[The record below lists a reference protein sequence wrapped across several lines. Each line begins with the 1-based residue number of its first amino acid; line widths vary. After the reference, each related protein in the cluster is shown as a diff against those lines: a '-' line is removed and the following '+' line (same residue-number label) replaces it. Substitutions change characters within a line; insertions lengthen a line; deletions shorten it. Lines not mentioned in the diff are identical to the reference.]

1 MRILVIEDDEALGA
15 SLTWGLRAEGYAVQL
30 VTDGNEGLWQATEHD
45 FDLIILD
52 VMLPGLDG
60 YQVCTRLR
68 EARNW
73 TPVLMLTA
81 MDADLDQAE
90 GLDLGAD
97 DYLTKPF
104 AYPVLL
110 ARLRALLRRGA
121 PARPALLRAG
131 DLSLDPATRQV
142 RRGDRTI
149 ALTTGEAMVLEYLLR
164 ADGRAVPKTELLD
177 HCWDPASRSDPAV
190 VEVRIHH
197 LRRKID
203 APFGTRTIETVRGM
217 GYRIDPLDPLDPRHA

>member
-15 SLTWGLRAEGYAVQL
+15 SLTWGLKAEGYVVRLTA
-30 VTDGNEGLWQATEHD
+30 DGAEGLWLTQEHD
-45 FDLIILD
+45 FDLIVLD

-60 YQVCTRLR
+60 YQICARLR
-68 EARNW
+68 EAGKW
-73 TPVLMLTA
+73 TPILMLTA
-81 MDADLDQAE
+81 MDAPLDQAE

-110 ARLRALLRRGA
+110 ARLRALLRRSA
-121 PARPALLRAG
+121 QERPAQLRAG
-131 DLSLDPATRQV
+131 DLTLDPATHAV
-142 RRGDRTI
+142 RFAGRPL
-149 ALTTGEAMVLEYLLR
+149 ALTPGEASVLEYLLR
-164 ADGRAVPKTELLD
+164 AAGRTVSKIELLE
-177 HCWDPASRSDPAV
+177 HCWDMASRADPAV

-203 APFGTRTIETVRGM
+203 ASIIETVRGR
-217 GYRIDPLDPLDPRHA
+217 GYRIDPHRP

>member
-1 MRILVIEDDEALGA
+1 MRILLIEDDEALGA
-15 SLTWGLRAEGYAVQL
+15 SLTWGLRAEGYAVHL
-30 VTDGNEGLWQATEHD
+30 ATTGTDGLWQAVEHG
-45 FDLIILD
+45 FDLIVLD

-60 YQVCTRLR
+60 YQVCARLR
-68 EARNW
+68 EAGTW

-121 PARPALLRAG
+121 PARPALLAAG
-131 DLSLDPATRQV
+131 ELTLDPATRQV
-142 RRGDRTI
+142 RRGDRAV
-149 ALTTGEAMVLEYLLR
+149 ALTPGEVTVLEYLLR
-164 ADGRAVPKTELLD
+164 AGGRAVSKTELLD
-177 HCWDPASRSDPAV
+177 HCWDAAADSDPAV

-197 LRRKID
+197 LRRKIG
-203 APFGTRTIETVRGM
+203 AGAIETVRGT
-217 GYRIDPLDPLDPRHA
+217 GYRIDPA

>member
-1 MRILVIEDDEALGA
+1 MRILIIEDDVSLGA
-15 SLTWGLRAEGYAVQL
+15 SLTWGLGAEGYTVEL
-30 VTDGNEGLWQATEHD
+30 VADGAEGLWQATERE

-52 VMLPGLDG
+52 IMLPSLDG
-60 YQVCTRLR
+60 YQVCAKLR
-68 EARNW
+68 EAENW

-81 MDADLDQAE
+81 MDDDLDQAE

-110 ARLRALLRRGA
+110 ARIRSLLRRTT
-121 PARPALLRAG
+121 PPRPAVLRAA
-131 DLSLDPATRQV
+131 DLSLDPATRAV
-142 RRGDRTI
+142 LRGETPI
-149 ALTTGEAMVLEYLLR
+149 VLTAGEVSVLEYLMR
-164 ADGRAVPKTELLD
+164 ADGRAVSKTELLE
-177 HCWDPASRSDPAV
+177 HCWDAASQADPAV

-203 APFGTRTIETVRGM
+203 APFGARSIETVRGS
-217 GYRIDPLDPLDPRHA
+217 GYRIDPRP

>member
-15 SLTWGLRAEGYAVQL
+15 SLIWGLRAEGYTVRL
-30 VTDGNEGLWQATEHD
+30 VANGTDGLWEATEHD

-60 YQVCTRLR
+60 YQVCARLR
-68 EARNW
+68 AAGTW

-121 PARPALLRAG
+121 TARPALLRAG
-131 DLSLDPATRQV
+131 QLTLDPATRQV
-142 RRGDRTI
+142 RSGEATV
-149 ALTTGEAMVLEYLLR
+149 ALTTGEVTVLEYLLR
-164 ADGRAVPKTELLD
+164 AAGRAVSKTELLE
-177 HCWDPASRSDPAV
+177 HCWDATPDSDPAL

-197 LRRKID
+197 LRRKIG
-203 APFGTRTIETVRGM
+203 ARTIETVRGT
-217 GYRIDPLDPLDPRHA
+217 GYRIDPS

>member
-1 MRILVIEDDEALGA
+1 MRVLIIEDDESLGA
-15 SLTWGLRAEGYAVQL
+15 SLTWGLGAEGYAVEL
-30 VTDGNEGLWQATEHD
+30 VTDGAEGLWRATEHE

-52 VMLPGLDG
+52 VMLPGMDG
-60 YQVCTRLR
+60 YQVCAKLR
-68 EARNW
+68 EARIW

-81 MDADLDQAE
+81 MDDDLDQAE

-110 ARLRALLRRGA
+110 ARIRSLLRRTT
-121 PARPALLRAG
+121 PPRPAVLRAG
-131 DLSLDPATRQV
+131 DLSLDPATRAV
-142 RRGDRTI
+142 HRGETPI
-149 ALTTGEAMVLEYLLR
+149 ALTAGEVSVLEYLLR
-164 ADGRAVPKTELLD
+164 ADGRAVSKTELLE
-177 HCWDPASRSDPAV
+177 HCWDAASRADPAV

-203 APFGTRTIETVRGM
+203 APFGARSIETVRGS
-217 GYRIDPLDPLDPRHA
+217 GYRVDPRRP

>member
-15 SLTWGLRAEGYAVQL
+15 SLTWGLRAEGYTVRL
-30 VTDGNEGLWQATEHD
+30 VANGTDGLWEATEHD
-45 FDLIILD
+45 FDLIVLD

-60 YQVCTRLR
+60 YQVCARLR
-68 EARNW
+68 AAGTW

-131 DLSLDPATRQV
+131 ELTLDPATRQV
-142 RRGDRTI
+142 RRGEATV
-149 ALTTGEAMVLEYLLR
+149 ALTTGEVMVLEYLLR
-164 ADGRAVPKTELLD
+164 AGGRAVSKTELLE
-177 HCWDPASRSDPAV
+177 HCWDAASDSDPAV
-190 VEVRIHH
+190 VEVRVHH
-197 LRRKID
+197 LRRKIG
-203 APFGTRTIETVRGM
+203 AKSIETVRGT
-217 GYRIDPLDPLDPRHA
+217 GYRIEPDPS

>member
-1 MRILVIEDDEALGA
+1 VRILVIEDDEATGA
-15 SLTWGLRAEGYAVQL
+15 SLTWGLQAEGHAVTL
-30 VTDGNEGLWQATEHD
+30 ASDGNEGLWQATEHD

-60 YQVCTRLR
+60 YQVCSRLR
-68 EARNW
+68 EAGNW
-73 TPVLMLTA
+73 TPILMLTA

-110 ARLRALLRRGA
+110 ARMRALMRRGA
-121 PARPALLRAG
+121 RPRPALLAAG
-131 DLSLDPATRQV
+131 DLTLDPATRVV
-142 RRGDRTI
+142 RQAGRPV
-149 ALTTGEAMVLEYLLR
+149 ALTPGELAVLEYLLR
-164 ADGRAVPKTELLD
+164 ADGRAVSKSELLE
-177 HCWDPASRSDPAV
+177 HCWDENSQADPAV

-203 APFGTRTIETVRGM
+203 APFATGLVETVRGS
-217 GYRIDPLDPLDPRHA
+217 GYRIDPHHAET

>member
-1 MRILVIEDDEALGA
+1 MRVLIIEDDESLGA
-15 SLTWGLRAEGYAVQL
+15 SLTWGLGAEGYAVEL
-30 VTDGNEGLWQATEHD
+30 VADGAEGLWRATEHE

-52 VMLPGLDG
+52 VMLPGMDG
-60 YQVCTRLR
+60 YQVCASLR
-68 EARNW
+68 EAEIW

-81 MDADLDQAE
+81 MDDDLDQAE

-110 ARLRALLRRGA
+110 ARIRSLLRRTV
-121 PARPALLRAG
+121 PPRPAVLRAG
-131 DLSLDPATRQV
+131 DLSLDPATRAV
-142 RRGDRTI
+142 RRGETSI
-149 ALTTGEAMVLEYLLR
+149 ALTAGEVSVLEYLLR
-164 ADGRAVPKTELLD
+164 ADGRAVSKTELLE
-177 HCWDPASRSDPAV
+177 HCWDAASQADPAV

-203 APFGTRTIETVRGM
+203 MPFGARSIETVRGS
-217 GYRIDPLDPLDPRHA
+217 GYRIGPRL

>member
-15 SLTWGLRAEGYAVQL
+15 SLTWGLRAEGYTVQL
-30 VTDGNEGLWQATEHD
+30 VANGTDGLWEATEHD

-60 YQVCTRLR
+60 YQVCARLR
-68 EARNW
+68 EAGRW

-131 DLSLDPATRQV
+131 ELTLDPATRQV
-142 RRGDRTI
+142 RRDGQPV
-149 ALTTGEAMVLEYLLR
+149 ALTMGEVIVLEYLLR
-164 ADGRAVPKTELLD
+164 AAGRAVSKTELLE
-177 HCWDPASRSDPAV
+177 HCWDATSDSDPAV

-203 APFGTRTIETVRGM
+203 VPFGVRTIETVRGT
-217 GYRIDPLDPLDPRHA
+217 GYRIEPQP

>member
-1 MRILVIEDDEALGA
+1 MRILVIEDDESLGA
-15 SLTWGLRAEGYAVQL
+15 SLTWGLQAEGHAVQL
-30 VTDGNEGLWQATEHD
+30 AADGNEGLWQATEHA

-60 YQVCTRLR
+60 YQVCTHLR
-68 EARNW
+68 EAGNW
-73 TPVLMLTA
+73 TPILMLTA

-110 ARLRALLRRGA
+110 ARMRALLRRGGR
-121 PARPALLRAG
+121 PRPALLQAG
-131 DLSLDPATRQV
+131 DLTLDPATRAVQ
-142 RRGDRTI
+142 RAGQDI
-149 ALTTGEAMVLEYLLR
+149 ALTPGESAVLEYLLR
-164 ADGRAVPKTELLD
+164 ANGRAVSKAELLE
-177 HCWDPASRSDPAV
+177 HCWDVASQVDPAA
-190 VEVRIHH
+190 VEVRVHH

-203 APFGTRTIETVRGM
+203 TPFATGLVETVRGS
-217 GYRIDPLDPLDPRHA
+217 GYRIDPHHA

>member
-15 SLTWGLRAEGYAVQL
+15 SLTWGLQAEGYAVHL
-30 VTDGNEGLWQATEHD
+30 SADGTEGLWQATEHD
-45 FDLIILD
+45 YDLVILD

-60 YQVCTRLR
+60 FQVCSQLR
-68 EARNW
+68 AAGNW
-73 TPVLMLTA
+73 TPILMLTA

-110 ARLRALLRRGA
+110 ARLRSLLRRGT
-121 PARPALLRAG
+121 PPRPAVLQAG
-131 DLSLDPATRQV
+131 DLTLDPATREV
-142 RRGDRTI
+142 HRSGTRL
-149 ALTTGEAMVLEYLLR
+149 ALTAGETAVLEYLLR
-164 ADGRAVPKTELLD
+164 ADGRAVSKTELLE
-177 HCWDPASRSDPAV
+177 HCWDAASQADPAV

-203 APFGTRTIETVRGM
+203 APFASRTVETVRGS
-217 GYRIDPLDPLDPRHA
+217 GYRIDQHRP

>member
-1 MRILVIEDDEALGA
+1 MRILLIEDDEALGA
-15 SLTWGLRAEGYAVQL
+15 SLTWGLQAEGYAVQL
-30 VTDGNEGLWQATEHD
+30 TTDGNEGLWQAGEHA

-60 YQVCTRLR
+60 YQVCARLR
-68 EARNW
+68 EAGNW
-73 TPVLMLTA
+73 TPILMLTA

-104 AYPVLL
+104 VYPVLL
-110 ARLRALLRRGA
+110 ARLRALLRRGSRE
-121 PARPALLRAG
+121 RPAQLRAG
-131 DLSLDPATRQV
+131 DLTLDPATRKV
-142 RRGDRTI
+142 RRGDTPI
-149 ALTTGEAMVLEYLLR
+149 TLTAGETAVLEYLLR
-164 ADGRAVPKTELLD
+164 AEGRAVSKTELLE
-177 HCWDPASRSDPAV
+177 HCWGDFARSAPGV

-203 APFGTRTIETVRGM
+203 APFGTHTVETLRGA
-217 GYRIDPLDPLDPRHA
+217 GYRIDQQH

>member
-1 MRILVIEDDEALGA
+1 MRLLVIEDDEALGA
-15 SLTWGLRAEGYAVQL
+15 SLTWGLRAEGYTVEL
-30 VTDGNEGLWQATEHD
+30 VADGNEGLWQATEQN

-60 YQVCTRLR
+60 YQVCARLR
-68 EARNW
+68 EAGIW

-110 ARLRALLRRGA
+110 ARLRALLRRDA
-121 PARPALLRAG
+121 PARPALLQAA

-142 RRGDRTI
+142 RRGGQSV
-149 ALTTGEAMVLEYLLR
+149 ALTPGEVAVLEYLLR
-164 ADGRAVPKTELLD
+164 ADGRAVSKIELLE
-177 HCWDPASRSDPAV
+177 HCWDAASESDPAV

-203 APFGTRTIETVRGM
+203 APFGTRTIETVRGS
-217 GYRIDPLDPLDPRHA
+217 GYRIDQRRA

>member
-15 SLTWGLRAEGYAVQL
+15 SLTWGLRAEGYTVRL
-30 VTDGNEGLWQATEHD
+30 VANGTDGLWEATEHG
-45 FDLIILD
+45 FDLIVLD

-60 YQVCTRLR
+60 YQVCARLR
-68 EARNW
+68 EAGTW

-131 DLSLDPATRQV
+131 ELTVDPATRQV
-142 RRGDRTI
+142 RRGEATV
-149 ALTTGEAMVLEYLLR
+149 ALTTGEVTVLEYLLR
-164 ADGRAVPKTELLD
+164 AAGRAVSKTELLE
-177 HCWDPASRSDPAV
+177 HCWDAASDSDPAV

-197 LRRKID
+197 IRRKIG
-203 APFGTRTIETVRGM
+203 AQSIETVRGT
-217 GYRIDPLDPLDPRHA
+217 GYRIEPDPS

>member
-15 SLTWGLRAEGYAVQL
+15 SLTWGLRAEGYTVQL
-30 VTDGNEGLWQATEHD
+30 VANGTDGLWEATEHD

-60 YQVCTRLR
+60 YQVCARLR
-68 EARNW
+68 EAGRW

-131 DLSLDPATRQV
+131 ELTLDPATRQV
-142 RRGDRTI
+142 RRDGQPV
-149 ALTTGEAMVLEYLLR
+149 ALTMGEVIVLEYLLR
-164 ADGRAVPKTELLD
+164 AAGRAVSKTELLE
-177 HCWDPASRSDPAV
+177 HCWDATSDSDPAV

-203 APFGTRTIETVRGM
+203 VPFGVRTIETVRGT
-217 GYRIDPLDPLDPRHA
+217 GYRIDPQP